1 QRYGRP
7 PTGRTGQKQLHFLQQ
22 HYSLAVL
29 PIVDGGAPFGIAE
42 PHHFGHA
49 LLVEQRQEQPLA
61 LSVCRSVQALHTALP
76 EKGLLQ
82 HPRSS
87 MGTLQTT
94 IIVKEPSGV
103 LASHA
108 DGVLHQQAHHE
119 NIGFEALATVAN
131 EVVTFTQ
138 QRNGTIE
145 TRIARYRRHIHLIH
159 NPALRS
165 TAFTQQGCCTAQPA
179 EALNKKPLLLPM

>member
-1 QRYGRP
+1 LRPRRARSRRPPPRRLYAPRATDQRRQRLAALLRLVRCQRHGRP

-29 PIVDGGAPFGIAE
+29 PIVDGSAPFGIAE
-42 PHHFGHA
+42 PHHLGHA

-82 HPRSS
+82 HPRSG

-108 DGVLHQQAHHE
+108 DGVLHQQAHPEHIASE
-119 NIGFEALATVAN
+119 SLAPVAD
-131 EVVTFTQ
+131 EVVTF
-138 QRNGTIE
+138 
-145 TRIARYRRHIHLIH
+145 
-159 NPALRS
+159 
-165 TAFTQQGCCTAQPA
+165 
-179 EALNKKPLLLPM
+179 